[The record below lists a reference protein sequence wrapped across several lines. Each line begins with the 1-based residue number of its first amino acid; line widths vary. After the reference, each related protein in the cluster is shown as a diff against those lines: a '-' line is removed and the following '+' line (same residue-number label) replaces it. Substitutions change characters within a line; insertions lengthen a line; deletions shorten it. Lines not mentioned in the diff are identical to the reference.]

1 MLEYKLFDAP
11 QVKMLEDD
19 NGSIT
24 GYASTFANFDDVGE
38 RVVAGAFKRHL
49 GDFLKDGF
57 IAIGH
62 DWSAL
67 PIATPIEAIEDDHGL
82 FVRGA
87 FHSHSAAQDARTVM
101 RERIERGKSVKL
113 SIGYE
118 VLADEYTDEGRL
130 LKDVKLYEWSFV
142 TVPAN
147 PMASVTAAKGIPAG
161 VGPLALYGSAVE
173 AAVSHLR
180 TLTHEAYDLEG
191 RRVKAGRMLSDANIK
206 VVDSA
211 IEAGDHLLKMLR
223 DLRERADTTT
233 EPQKANTSGHAEVN
247 ALRAAWARQQQR
259 LRELGAL

>member
-62 DWSAL
+62 DWSSL
-67 PIATPIEAIEDDHGL
+67 PIASPVEATEDDHGL

-118 VLADEYTDEGRL
+118 VLADEYTEEGRL

-147 PMASVTAAKGIPAG
+147 PMASVTTAKRM
-161 VGPLALYGSAVE
+161 PLADQSDAVLAAVQDYTKRLKDLHSLRAKEGRVLSGDNRKRIESAVE
-173 AAVSHLR
+173 ALAGASTALKDL
-180 TLTHEAYDLEG
+180 LTA
-191 RRVKAGRMLSDANIK
+191 
-206 VVDSA
+206 
-211 IEAGDHLLKMLR
+211 
-223 DLRERADTTT
+223 T
-233 EPQKANTSGHAEVN
+233 EPQKDGGADLAE
-247 ALRAAWARQQQR
+247 AQR
-259 LRELGAL
+259 LYAQFQRTAHYLNGVLH